1 MIAVLAAAL
10 ALQPVAAPALLAPP
24 TSVVLPAATPVRF
37 VTDSTIDSRTV
48 QQGQRFTIIVA
59 EDVSVGSNL
68 VLPKGTRAIGEVE
81 AVSGK
86 GMFGKSG
93 SLVLRPL
100 FVELGGQRIN
110 LEGVTEQ
117 RGKEQ
122 VGGAAV
128 TTALLGGFGLI
139 ITGKSATVPAGSPLN
154 GRVRNDVR
162 LALPTR

>member
-10 ALQPVAAPALLAPP
+10 ALQPAAP
-24 TSVVLPAATPVRF
+24 SGVLPAGTPVRF
-37 VTDSTIDSRTV
+37 VTDSVIDSRTV

-59 EDVSVGSNL
+59 EDVSVGSTL
-68 VLPKGTRAIGEVE
+68 VLPKGARAIGEVE

-100 FVELGGQRIN
+100 FVEWGGQRIN

-154 GRVRNDVR
+154 GRIRSDVTLVQPAR
-162 LALPTR
+162 